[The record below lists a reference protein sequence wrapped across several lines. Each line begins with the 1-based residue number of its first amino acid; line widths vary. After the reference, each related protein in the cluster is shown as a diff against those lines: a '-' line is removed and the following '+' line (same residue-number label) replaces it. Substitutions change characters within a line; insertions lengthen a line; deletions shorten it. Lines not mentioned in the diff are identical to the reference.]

1 MTTDTSN
8 RGQANNQP
16 PTPPVRSKSAS
27 GSLFQDGI
35 SLLRGDGAP
44 QDFGMAA
51 ARMLDASDYGHP
63 AATFYAA
70 LMYFCGVGVSRNIQS
85 AREYALKYLQMA
97 PDGPFKASAK
107 EIVDGSLGTKNAE
120 KILFSR
126 PDQIATSA
134 SKRKL
139 SLPLLVGVGVVILI
153 GIVASFMLIRSKVAP
168 SAVQMAAD
176 IKIDQ
181 LLTKE
186 EIDQA
191 NKEALTIAASLQSN
205 AKLELQQEN
214 QRAEAAEAERQ
225 AQEEQRKHAE
235 EEAIAQAEAKAKAQ
249 AEADAKAQEAQARA
263 RAEQEARALE
273 YAQRQA
279 EAQARAQAAAQA
291 TASSAQTRNMLA
303 SARTA
308 AQQGQYDRALG
319 MVDSI
324 LASQPNNRDALTL
337 QNEIRNAQTRAL
349 RSMVIR

>member
-1 MTTDTSN
+1 
-8 RGQANNQP
+8 
-16 PTPPVRSKSAS
+16 
-27 GSLFQDGI
+27 
-35 SLLRGDGAP
+35 
-44 QDFGMAA
+44 MAA

-225 AQEEQRKHAE
+225 AQRNSASTPRRRQLRKLRRRPKPRRRQTLKHKKPKPERVPNRRPEPWNMHKGKRRLRQEPKPQRKPL
-235 EEAIAQAEAKAKAQ
+235 QAVPRPETCL
-249 AEADAKAQEAQARA
+249 QAR
-263 RAEQEARALE
+263 E
-273 YAQRQA
+273 
-279 EAQARAQAAAQA
+279 
-291 TASSAQTRNMLA
+291 
-303 SARTA
+303 
-308 AQQGQYDRALG
+308 
-319 MVDSI
+319 
-324 LASQPNNRDALTL
+324 P
-337 QNEIRNAQTRAL
+337 L
-349 RSMVIR
+349 RSKASTTAHLEWSTRSWQANQTIGMRSRCKTKFAMRKLVH